1 MKSIKIE
8 ELVVLLKKSQVWA
21 ITCILLSMFLSMV
34 FVFYMWTL
42 AAFGAL
48 MFAILSIFW
57 IILKQTTAIRLD
69 IRK

>member
-1 MKSIKIE
+1 MKAIKTE
-8 ELVVLLKKSQVWA
+8 ELVVLLKRSQVWA

-57 IILKQTTAIRLD
+57 IILKQTTAIRLE